1 MKSIKSNATID
12 ILLADDDKDDHFF
25 FSRVLKSLSFA
36 TKLTI
41 VEDGEQL
48 MTHLLG
54 ASNILPDVLFLD
66 QNMPRKNGWECLL
79 EIKGNKALQALP
91 IIIYSTDIYE
101 NVEDLFY
108 NSGAHY
114 YIRKT
119 SLDELKK
126 VLSVI
131 LTLIAEK
138 KFIRP
143 ARENFKFILSNNK
156 VVFE

>member
-1 MKSIKSNATID
+1 MKSNATID

-79 EIKGNKALQALP
+79 
-91 IIIYSTDIYE
+91 
-101 NVEDLFY
+101 
-108 NSGAHY
+108 
-114 YIRKT
+114 
-119 SLDELKK
+119 
-126 VLSVI
+126 
-131 LTLIAEK
+131 
-138 KFIRP
+138 
-143 ARENFKFILSNNK
+143 
-156 VVFE
+156 